1 MKKKIPLAQ
10 LVVGLAGLFAAGS
23 VLSQA
28 TQGVTKNEIVIAT
41 ITDLSGPISY
51 VGRQTRNGMQMR
63 VDEINAAGGINGRK
77 LRLLVEDNGYD
88 PKRSVL
94 AAQKLV
100 NSDNVFAILYHAGS
114 AMNIAAM
121 PILFER
127 NVINFMPAS
136 GSRAMFEPPDRL
148 KIAMTSPNFDQIEV
162 GVPFLIK
169 QKKHTKVCA
178 IYQDDEFG
186 QEHLRGAEAG
196 LKKVNLALTER
207 VTYKRGSTDFSSQVA
222 KTKQAGCTM
231 VVLGAL
237 VRETVGILSEARKND
252 YNPDFLA
259 GESGYT
265 AQVAEL
271 GGAAVENLYA
281 VHAFNTP
288 YADDSSKAMRDFYAA
303 YKAKYNEGP
312 QQLSMYSYYVVD
324 VFAKAAAKAGPNLTT
339 DSFLNVMETTIFPNV
354 FGGGNFSI
362 SKTDRLGIR
371 ELRVSQI
378 QKGRWVNV
386 SELLS
391 VR

>member
-1 MKKKIPLAQ
+1 MKKTNRSTRLATG
-10 LVVGLAGLFAAGS
+10 VAAMLLGS
-23 VLSQA
+23 VVMAQ
-28 TQGVTKNEIVIAT
+28 TTPGVTKDEIVVGT

-51 VGRQTRNGMQMR
+51 VGKQTRNGMQMR

-77 LRLLVEDNGYD
+77 IKLLVEDNGYD

-100 NSDNVFAILYHAGS
+100 NSDGVFAILYHAGS

-121 PILFER
+121 PILFDR

-136 GSRAMFEPPDRL
+136 GSRAMFDPPDRL

-186 QEHLRGAEAG
+186 QEHLRGAESG
-196 LKKVNLALTER
+196 LKKVGLTLTEK

-237 VRETVGILSEARKND
+237 VRETVGILGEARKND

-265 AQVAEL
+265 AQVHEL
-271 GGAAVENLYA
+271 GGAAVEGLYA

-288 YADDSSKAMRDFYAA
+288 YADDASKPMRDFYAA

-312 QQLSMYSYYVVD
+312 QQISMYSYYVMD

-339 DSFLNVMETTIFPNV
+339 DAFLNVMETTTFPNV
-354 FGGGNFSI
+354 FGGGAFSV

-378 QKGRWVNV
+378 QKGKWTNV

-391 VR
+391 AR